1 MQPAAAR
8 ERDLMLDPQRTG
20 MELVQALYAGT
31 VQRPPMADL
40 LPFEL
45 RPPALGQITL
55 IANPTDDFHNLIG
68 TVHGG
73 WIMTMLDTAMALAA
87 QTTLAAG
94 EACVSHETSAKFVKP
109 VMSNAGP
116 VTITG
121 KVIAR
126 GRSLITLDG
135 QVYDQNSKLLA
146 HGTSTCIVMAG

>member
-1 MQPAAAR
+1 MEHTQH
-8 ERDLMLDPQRTG
+8 TG
-20 MELVQALYAGT
+20 MELVQALHEGT

-45 RPPALGQITL
+45 QPPILGQITL
-55 IANPTDDFHNLIG
+55 TASPTDDFHNLVG

-94 EACVSHETSAKFVKP
+94 EACMSHETSAKFVKP
-109 VMSNAGP
+109 VRSNAGP

-121 KVIAR
+121 RVISR

-135 QVYDQNSKLLA
+135 QVQDQNGKLLA
-146 HGTSTCIVMAG
+146 HGTSTCVVMAV